1 MSNFMFTMK
10 KLDMV
15 DSTNGYTLANIDMF
29 SHNTLVYSDIQTSG
43 RGRLNRKWIS
53 DSPENLYCSIVI
65 KPEQDYK
72 KLPLV
77 NLTQLF
83 CVILAEVINDLGI
96 TPQIKWPNDILVN
109 EKKIAGIL
117 SESSFTGSKFNGI
130 VVGIG
135 LNIGASPKEGLDRE
149 QAVTSVFEE
158 CARDIRREEIIQKIA
173 VLYGEYYDLFCET
186 GFSAIRDSYLSFF
199 PFIGKEVSI
208 ENGTVNVTGNVVDV
222 SPKGELVI
230 DNGSEGSQNIVLGD
244 MVWKALSRA

>member
-1 MSNFMFTMK
+1 MSNFRFAIK
-10 KLDMV
+10 KLNTV
-15 DSTNGYTLANIDMF
+15 DSTNSYALANIDMF
-29 SHNTLVYSDIQTSG
+29 THNTLVYSDIQTSG

-53 DSPENLYCSIVI
+53 DTPENLYCSVII
-65 KPEQDYK
+65 KPDQDYK

-77 NLTQLF
+77 NFTQFF
-83 CVILAEVINDLGI
+83 CVILAEIINDLGV

-117 SESSFTGSKFNGI
+117 SESSFTGSSFNGI

-135 LNIGASPKEGLDRE
+135 LNIGALPKEALDRE
-149 QAVTSVFEE
+149 QAVTSLYEE
-158 CARDIRREEIIQKIA
+158 CGRDIDREEIIQKIA
-173 VLYGEYYDLFCET
+173 ELYSEYYDLFCET

-208 ENGTVNVTGNVVDV
+208 ENGTVNVTGIVVDV
-222 SPKGELVI
+222 SPRGELII
-230 DNGSEGSQNIVLGD
+230 DNGSEGLQNIVLGD